1 MAAKI
6 FIFDLDG
13 TLLNT
18 LEDLADAVNHALQ
31 QFCLPTQP
39 LEAVR
44 MMVGNGV
51 RNLVLRGAGLYT
63 YSPAEGVWTPVP
75 ADEAPVSME
84 RFEEIFD
91 CFKAYYVGHCQVKT
105 RLYDGIADLLYKLR
119 ARKCRIAIVSN
130 KLQAGVDELR
140 QAYFSD
146 LVDVAI
152 GEREGIACKPAPDMV
167 DAALSALCRKGE
179 SVEELR
185 AQSVYIGDSDVDVL
199 TAQRA
204 AMPCVS
210 VLWGF
215 RDEAFLRQHGAT
227 LFAHQPADILA
238 LMEEKE

>member
-1 MAAKI
+1 MDRNI
-6 FIFDLDG
+6 VIFDLDG
-13 TLLNT
+13 TLLDT

-31 QFCLPTQP
+31 QFRLPTQP

-63 YSPAEGVWTPVP
+63 YSPAEGVWTAVP
-75 ADEAPVSME
+75 ASEAPVSME

-105 RLYDGIADLLYKLR
+105 RLYDGMAALLCKLR
-119 ARKCRIAIVSN
+119 ARGCRLAIVSN

-140 QAYFSD
+140 QAYFSE
-146 LVDVAI
+146 LVDVAV
-152 GEREGIACKPAPDMV
+152 GEREGIARKPAPDMV
-167 DAALSALCRKGE
+167 DAALRALCREGE

-185 AQSVYIGDSDVDVL
+185 AQSIYIGDSDVDIL
-199 TAQRA
+199 TARA
-204 AMPCVS
+204 ARMPCVS

-215 RDEAFLRQHGAT
+215 RDEAFLRAHGAQH
-227 LFAHQPADILA
+227 LAARPADILD
-238 LMEEKE
+238 LRI